1 MIVNGGTSKE
11 AGQRGEAQS
20 GERTTEEMTTRTYEA
35 AIRAHE
41 NQATFTPY
49 EAACILA
56 QVEPNSDMKES
67 EALAVAE
74 CLRFHGET
82 KEWRRKLGDDALFD
96 KLIA

>member
-1 MIVNGGTSKE
+1 
-11 AGQRGEAQS
+11 
-20 GERTTEEMTTRTYEA
+20 MTTRTYEA
-35 AIRAHE
+35 AITAHE
-41 NQATFTPY
+41 RQDTFTAY

-67 EALAVAE
+67 ELNAVAE
-74 CLRFHGET
+74 CRRFHGEV